1 MPAPVINSLA
11 RYSKVGVNAR
21 TPKTIYRSGVGMI
34 SRHTTPVPRQIILR
48 NGVYKPKSLAYKCHM
63 KKDDPIIMHFGE
75 SIGLW
80 KLLGHYRLMARNAR
94 FPRDKALYRTLARTA
109 IAQYREERK
118 SA

>member
-1 MPAPVINSLA
+1 
-11 RYSKVGVNAR
+11 
-21 TPKTIYRSGVGMI
+21 MI
-34 SRHTTPVPRQIILR
+34 SASVIFTLFHITLKKSRPWGLDTVFTPRLHAR
-48 NGVYKPKSLAYKCHM
+48 M